1 MRLNLIAAVSTLAL
15 ASVALPA
22 FAQDADTQDAA
33 VEATVE
39 AEAAPAAA
47 AAATMAAPADAY
59 SDAQL
64 TSFNTAMVKVR
75 EVSAAVQGG
84 TPTAEQQAEMA
95 AAIEGSGLTVEQF
108 NGISGS
114 VSSDPVLQAR
124 LAVINAPAP
133 SAEAASVTDAEL
145 DQFSAAMVKMRQIAP
160 AAGATPTAE
169 QQAEMAATVEGSG
182 LAVERFNAIA
192 TAVSQD
198 ANLQARVALAD
209 ARRGV

>member
-1 MRLNLIAAVSTLAL
+1 MRLKLIAAVSSIAL

-22 FAQDADTQDAA
+22 LAQD
-33 VEATVE
+33 V
-39 AEAAPAAA
+39 AAPESAAA
-47 AAATMAAPADAY
+47 AASGDAY

-75 EVSAAVQGG
+75 EVSAAVQNG
-84 TPTAEQQAEMA
+84 TPTPEQQAEMA

-108 NGISGS
+108 NGISGA
-114 VSSDPVLQAR
+114 VSSDEVLQAR

-133 SAEAASVTDAEL
+133 GAAAADVTDAEL
-145 DQFSAAMVKMRQIAP
+145 AQFATAMVKMREIAP
-160 AAGATPTAE
+160 AAGAAPTAE

-192 TAVSQD
+192 TAISQD

-209 ARRGV
+209 ARRGG

>member
-1 MRLNLIAAVSTLAL
+1 MRLKLIAAVSTLAL
-15 ASVALPA
+15 ASAALPA

-39 AEAAPAAA
+39 AEAAPIAAL
-47 AAATMAAPADAY
+47 AAPAASADAY
-59 SDAQL
+59 TDAQL
-64 TSFNTAMVKVR
+64 TSFNTAMIKVR

-133 SAEAASVTDAEL
+133 GAEAASVTDAEL
-145 DQFSAAMVKMRQIAP
+145 DQFSAAMVKMREIAP

>member
-1 MRLNLIAAVSTLAL
+1 MRLKLIAAVSTLAL
-15 ASVALPA
+15 ASAALPA

-39 AEAAPAAA
+39 AEVAPAAAPAAPA
-47 AAATMAAPADAY
+47 ASADAY
-59 SDAQL
+59 TDAQL
-64 TSFNTAMVKVR
+64 TSFNTAMIKVR

-114 VSSDPVLQAR
+114 VSSDAVLQAR

-133 SAEAASVTDAEL
+133 GAEAASVTDGEL
-145 DQFSAAMVKMRQIAP
+145 DQFSAAMVKMREIAP